1 MLVIDSKRA
10 VVLNTPRPDAILQAV
25 PHARTFEHEGK
36 TLTVVPHGVEETK
49 VLRNLGYKKTP
60 SPILFHYK
68 WPGRNILPMQHQKET
83 AAFLTLHKRGLCLNS
98 PGTGKS
104 VSALWAADFL
114 REQGLIEKILIVA
127 PLSTL
132 TPVWAKELKHH
143 FVHLDYVILTGT
155 KQQRQKL
162 LEKHHDIAII
172 NHDGFTLLHEK
183 LEEYDLIIYDEATA
197 VKTPSAKRFRA
208 LYKHVEIY
216 QPWLWLMT
224 GTPVSQNPT
233 DAWTLS
239 KLVQSPYIPRSYTA
253 FKDIVMQKVS
263 NFRWIP
269 RKEAAEICKKVL
281 QPSVAYNLDE
291 CVDLPPTVFLD
302 HECKLSPEQ
311 QALFK
316 EMRET
321 AVLTLHDVSAP
332 NAAVVF
338 AKLIQICC
346 GAAYNMDGDVVQFDA
361 QDRIDTLL
369 ELIEEI
375 GDKLIVFVPLR
386 GVQDVLHKMLKA
398 KGYDVAVVHGDV
410 NKTARNEIF
419 YDFQNTDKYQILLA
433 HPKVA
438 AHGLTLTRAKDIIWY
453 APIYSLEQYEQANA
467 RIRRLVTEGKTR
479 VHHIYATMFEKE
491 LYRRLAQ
498 KKLFLSE
505 LLDLVK
511 GVNE

>member
-1 MLVIDSKRA
+1 MLVIESKRA
-10 VVLNTPRPDAILQAV
+10 VVLNTPRHEAVLEAV
-25 PHARTFEHEGK
+25 PHARIIEHNGQK
-36 TLTVVPHGVEETK
+36 LTVVPHGVEETK

-60 SPILFHYK
+60 SPILFHYS
-68 WPGRNILPMQHQKET
+68 WPGRNIQPMQHQKET

-143 FVHLDYVILTGT
+143 FVHLDYVLLTGSRNQRL
-155 KQQRQKL
+155 KQ
-162 LEKHHDIAII
+162 LEKYHDVAII

-208 LYKHVEIY
+208 LYKHVEIH
-216 QPWLWLMT
+216 QPWLWMMT

-269 RKEAAEICKKVL
+269 RPNAAEICKKVL
-281 QPSVAYNLDE
+281 QPSVAFNLDE
-291 CVDLPPTVFLD
+291 CVDLPPTVFLE
-302 HECKLSPEQ
+302 HECQLSAEQ
-311 QALFK
+311 AVLFK

-321 AVLTLHDVSAP
+321 AVLTLHDVTAP

-338 AKLIQICC
+338 AKLIQIAC
-346 GAAYNMDGDVVQFDA
+346 GAAYNQDGDVVTFDA
-361 QDRIDTLL
+361 KDRVDTLI

-375 GDKLIVFVPLR
+375 GDKLIIFVPLR
-386 GVQDVLHKMLKA
+386 GVQSILEKELLA

-479 VHHIYATMFEKE
+479 VHHIYATSFEKE

-505 LLDLVK
+505 LLDLVR

>member
-1 MLVIDSKRA
+1 
-10 VVLNTPRPDAILQAV
+10 
-25 PHARTFEHEGK
+25 
-36 TLTVVPHGVEETK
+36 
-49 VLRNLGYKKTP
+49 
-60 SPILFHYK
+60 
-68 WPGRNILPMQHQKET
+68 
-83 AAFLTLHKRGLCLNS
+83 
-98 PGTGKS
+98 
-104 VSALWAADFL
+104 
-114 REQGLIEKILIVA
+114 
-127 PLSTL
+127 
-132 TPVWAKELKHH
+132 
-143 FVHLDYVILTGT
+143 
-155 KQQRQKL
+155 
-162 LEKHHDIAII
+162 
-172 NHDGFTLLHEK
+172 
-183 LEEYDLIIYDEATA
+183 
-197 VKTPSAKRFRA
+197 
-208 LYKHVEIY
+208 
-216 QPWLWLMT
+216 
-224 GTPVSQNPT
+224 
-233 DAWTLS
+233 
-239 KLVQSPYIPRSYTA
+239 
-253 FKDIVMQKVS
+253 
-263 NFRWIP
+263 
-269 RKEAAEICKKVL
+269 
-281 QPSVAYNLDE
+281 
-291 CVDLPPTVFLD
+291 
-302 HECKLSPEQ
+302 
-311 QALFK
+311 
-316 EMRET
+316 MRET

-386 GVQDVLHKMLKA
+386 GVQDVLHKMLKT